1 MVFRIKGNDYRL
13 ATLGGPVAHLIH
25 DDAQHAVA
33 LAELDAL
40 LDAAP
45 APGTPEADELQLLAL
60 VIEMYEKQRW
70 PFELPDPVDAILCVM
85 DQRGLTRRDLEEY
98 LGSRSRVSE
107 VLARKRGLSIRMIR
121 ALHEGLGIPLEVL
134 VQETGR
140 AA

>member
-1 MVFRIKGNDYRL
+1 M
-13 ATLGGPVAHLIH
+13 AHLIH
-25 DDAQHAVA
+25 DDAEHAAA
-33 LAELDAL
+33 LIELDAL

-45 APGTPEADELQLLAL
+45 APGTPQADELQLLAL

-70 PFELPDPVDAILCVM
+70 PFELPDPVDAILFVM
-85 DQRGLTRRDLEEY
+85 DQRGLSRRDLEEY

-134 VQETGR
+134 VQDTGR